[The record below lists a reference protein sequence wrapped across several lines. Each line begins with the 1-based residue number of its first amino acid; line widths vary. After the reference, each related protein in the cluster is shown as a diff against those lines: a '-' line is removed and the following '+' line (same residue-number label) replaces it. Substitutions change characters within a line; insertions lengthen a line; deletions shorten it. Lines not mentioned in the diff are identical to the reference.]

1 MKFSRRSVLI
11 FSLALLMITPAL
23 VVSAQNDDGSSGS
36 QNQTTV
42 LATVN
47 GAEITQQELSQS
59 AQVYPII
66 MTLSRQY
73 RTFGQFLMSSESGQ
87 NFLDE
92 YRKQVL
98 DNLIDQKIQ
107 QQKIEELGIEV
118 TDEEVQGEIDTIIE
132 NNKQFKDEKALD
144 DYLKNNQNMSL
155 DDFKSR
161 MKQSLRSQKLRDEVT
176 GDVSVTD
183 EEISSYYEQNKQSF
197 TDDKGNVKPLEDVR
211 SQIKNTLMNQ
221 KTSQAFSSW
230 LEQARKEAEVEKF
243 LDRM

>member
-11 FSLALLMITPAL
+11 FSLALLMIMPAL
-23 VVSAQNDDGSSGS
+23 VVSAQSDDGSSGS

-73 RTFGQFLMSSESGQ
+73 RTFGQFLMSSEAGQ
-87 NFLDE
+87 NFLNE
-92 YRKQVL
+92 YRKHVL

-118 TDEEVQGEIDTIIE
+118 TDEEVQSEINNIIE
-132 NNKQFKDEKALD
+132 NNKQFKDEKALE

-161 MKQSLRSQKLRDEVT
+161 MKQSLRSQKLREEVT

-197 TDDKGNVKPLEDVR
+197 TDDEGNVKPLEDVR
-211 SQIKNTLMNQ
+211 SQIENTLMNQ

>member
-1 MKFSRRSVLI
+1 VSLSRRSLLI

-23 VVSAQNDDGSSGS
+23 VVSAQTDNGSTGS

-42 LATVN
+42 LAKVN
-47 GAEITQQELSQS
+47 GAEITQKELSQS

-73 RTFGQFLMSSESGQ
+73 RTFGQFLMSSKAGQ
-87 NFLDE
+87 NFLNE
-92 YRKQVL
+92 YRKHVL
-98 DNLIDQKIQ
+98 DNMIDQEIQ
-107 QQKIEELGIEV
+107 KQKIEELGIKV
-118 TDEEVQGEIDTIIE
+118 TDKEVQSEINTIIE
-132 NNKQFKDEKALD
+132 NNKQFKDEKALE

-155 DDFKSR
+155 ADFKSR
-161 MKQSLRSQKLRDEVT
+161 MKQSLRSQKLRSEVT

-183 EEISSYYEQNKQSF
+183 DEISSYYEKNKKNF
-197 TDDKGNVKPLEDVR
+197 KDDKGNVKPLKDVR
-211 SQIKNTLMNQ
+211 SQIKNTLTNQ

-230 LEQARKEAEVEKF
+230 LEEARKEAEVEKF

>member
-23 VVSAQNDDGSSGS
+23 VVSAQNDGGSSGS

>member
-23 VVSAQNDDGSSGS
+23 VVSAQSDDGSSGS

-73 RTFGQFLMSSESGQ
+73 RTFGQFLMSSEAGQ
-87 NFLDE
+87 NFLNE
-92 YRKQVL
+92 YRKHVL

-118 TDEEVQGEIDTIIE
+118 TDEEVQSEINNIIE
-132 NNKQFKDEKALD
+132 NNKQFKDEKALE

-161 MKQSLRSQKLRDEVT
+161 MKQSLRSQKLREEVT

-197 TDDKGNVKPLEDVR
+197 TDDEGNVKPLEDVR
-211 SQIKNTLMNQ
+211 SQIENTLMNQ

>member
-1 MKFSRRSVLI
+1 MSLSRRSLLI

-23 VVSAQNDDGSSGS
+23 AVSAQSDNGASEG

-42 LATVN
+42 LAKVN
-47 GAEITQQELSQS
+47 GAEITQQQLSQS

-73 RTFGQFLMSSESGQ
+73 RTFGQFLMSSQAGQ
-87 NFLDE
+87 NFLEE
-92 YRKQVL
+92 YRKHVL
-98 DNLIDQKIQ
+98 DNLIDQTIQ

-118 TDEEVQGEIDTIIE
+118 TEEEVQSEIDTIIE
-132 NNKQFKDEKALD
+132 NNKQFKDEKALE

-155 DDFKSR
+155 ADFKSR
-161 MKQSLRSQKLRDEVT
+161 MKEGLRSQKLRDEVT
-176 GDVSVTD
+176 GDLSVSD
-183 EEISSYYEQNKQSF
+183 EEVSSYYEKNKQSF
-197 TDDKGNVKPLEDVR
+197 TDQEGNVKPLEDVR
-211 SQIKNTLMNQ
+211 SQIKNTLLNQ
-221 KTSQAFSSW
+221 KKSEAFSSW